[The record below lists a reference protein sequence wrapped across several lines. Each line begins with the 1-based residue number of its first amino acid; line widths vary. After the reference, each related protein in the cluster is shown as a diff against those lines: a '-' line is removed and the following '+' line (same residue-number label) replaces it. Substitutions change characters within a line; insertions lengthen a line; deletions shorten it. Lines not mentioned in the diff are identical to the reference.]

1 MKIRFSIFLIIFFLS
16 ANINAAISQSG
27 ITGLKQLDS
36 NGIVQLISGNQLTGF
51 ISDGPFQGPITHSY
65 YKNGKYET
73 IFDNKIYRGIWKVEN
88 KRLCSKKNTASN
100 FNCVYWYTGSKD
112 GGTYAYIIAQGKIF
126 QQFHENVSLDQLDS
140 GSIETETIIEYV
152 TETIVESDNGAS
164 IEETAISTGQK
175 KIETIIANGIG
186 TSIQDAAQNAAENA
200 LTQAVGSFIDATTLM
215 EKHTVITDG
224 IVSRSKV
231 INKDIKEYSQGSIQF
246 FEILDTKQ
254 TSGIFR
260 LTARVDVRIEDFRAY
275 IKELASGTQEVGA
288 GLFAQMKTD
297 QDNTQDRMSLVI
309 DKILMPIIAG
319 EVHDIEIQAPMPLK
333 RFIEICPSIEEEMFF
348 GLFPWNKTS
357 NIPQPC
363 EVAEDGIKERSNVVV
378 IPFSISLKDE
388 FFENMTNIFDNISNS
403 KKELFGNDSINKQQ
417 WISGKDD
424 FLVVNNKGAGA
435 SSAKFYVLDDFDDE
449 SRDYLINKDKQEEGW
464 WRSKR
469 CSSNLIF
476 KILDQNS
483 NVLLSKE
490 SRVCADYNSY
500 DVASSLNNK
509 GYAYIPG
516 NKKGEY
522 NRQNLGILSLFIP
535 YKYGSIRQIF
545 AKRNYF
551 LLVRF
556 SPDVLQKAASVEI
569 SYVQN

>member
-1 MKIRFSIFLIIFFLS
+1 
-16 ANINAAISQSG
+16 
-27 ITGLKQLDS
+27 
-36 NGIVQLISGNQLTGF
+36 
-51 ISDGPFQGPITHSY
+51 
-65 YKNGKYET
+65 
-73 IFDNKIYRGIWKVEN
+73 
-88 KRLCSKKNTASN
+88 
-100 FNCVYWYTGSKD
+100 
-112 GGTYAYIIAQGKIF
+112 
-126 QQFHENVSLDQLDS
+126 
-140 GSIETETIIEYV
+140 
-152 TETIVESDNGAS
+152 
-164 IEETAISTGQK
+164 
-175 KIETIIANGIG
+175 
-186 TSIQDAAQNAAENA
+186 
-200 LTQAVGSFIDATTLM
+200 
-215 EKHTVITDG
+215 
-224 IVSRSKV
+224 
-231 INKDIKEYSQGSIQF
+231 
-246 FEILDTKQ
+246 
-254 TSGIFR
+254 
-260 LTARVDVRIEDFRAY
+260 
-275 IKELASGTQEVGA
+275 
-288 GLFAQMKTD
+288 MKTE
-297 QDNTQDRMSLVI
+297 QDNTANRMSLII
-309 DKILMPIIAG
+309 DKILVPITAG
-319 EVHDIEIQAPMPLK
+319 EVHNIEIQAPMPLK

-348 GLFPWNKTS
+348 GLFPWNKMS
-357 NIPQPC
+357 GNLQPC
-363 EVAEDGIKERSNVVV
+363 EVAEHGIKERSNVVV

-435 SSAKFYVLDDFDDE
+435 SSTKFYVLDDFDDE

-516 NKKGEY
+516 NKKGEQNY
-522 NRQNLGILSLFIP
+522 KNLGILSLFIP